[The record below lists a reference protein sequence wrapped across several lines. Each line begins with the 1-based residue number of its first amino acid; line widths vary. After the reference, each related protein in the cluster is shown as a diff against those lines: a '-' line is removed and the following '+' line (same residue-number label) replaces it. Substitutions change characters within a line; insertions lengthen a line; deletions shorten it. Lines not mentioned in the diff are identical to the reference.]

1 MGRRLAAAV
10 AGAVVILLLCA
21 TYSLEVQPRI
31 AGSNAVA
38 PLFAAVKLSP
48 GTEHC
53 QHLPHLPS
61 KLRRVRVFPT
71 GVRPPGRLRVTLS
84 DASGTIAEGVNTDV
98 VNGTIPIRLDRLTR
112 RAHPAQI
119 CLANT
124 GSGQIVLAGE
134 EKRVGAQGGITAK
147 RQRFASV
154 VYLRAGSS
162 NWAGRAGAIS
172 DRFGG
177 ANQGAFGGWSLW
189 AAAALLIAASALAF
203 WWLILRLEPDP
214 E

>member
-1 MGRRLAAAV
+1 VSRRLAAAV
-10 AGAVVILLLCA
+10 AGAAVILLLCA

-31 AGSNAVA
+31 AGSNGVA
-38 PLFAAVKLSP
+38 PLFAAVKVSP

-53 QHLPHLPS
+53 QHIPHLPA
-61 KLRRVRVFPT
+61 KLNRIRVFPT
-71 GVRPPGRLRVTLS
+71 GVRPPGALRVTLS
-84 DASGTIAEGVNTDV
+84 DASGIFAEGVNRDV

-112 RAHPAQI
+112 RAHPGEI
-119 CLANT
+119 CLT
-124 GSGQIVLAGE
+124 DIGSGQIVLAGE
-134 EKRVGAQGGITAK
+134 EKRVGTQGGVTATRK
-147 RQRFASV
+147 RVASV

-162 NWAGRAGAIS
+162 KWAGRAGAIS

-189 AAAALLIAASALAF
+189 AAAALLFSASGLAF
-203 WWLILRLEPDP
+203 WWLILRLEPNA